1 MLSNCS
7 HVKSMKLTLS
17 SMFLFVNKYY
27 LYLIQVN
34 PYPPVSSFRVTM
46 PQVVLSLI
54 KEIEKQ
60 VFEKTFTEIWTADL
74 LNSMSSRVDV
84 LDHSA
89 TLPPQTSTANNYST
103 WNVRCIGNESTSVIE
118 KCATEIQS
126 FFDVRRNWSSLQ
138 DSAHLL

>member
-1 MLSNCS
+1 
-7 HVKSMKLTLS
+7 
-17 SMFLFVNKYY
+17 MFLFVNKYY

-34 PYPPVSSFRVTM
+34 PYLPVSSFRVTM

-89 TLPPQTSTANNYST
+89 TLPPQTSTANN
-103 WNVRCIGNESTSVIE
+103 
-118 KCATEIQS
+118 
-126 FFDVRRNWSSLQ
+126 
-138 DSAHLL
+138 